1 MTVHDNPVKRIV
13 VVRKIG
19 GKLVVDV
26 QGTVRVPIKLKLIS
40 VPAPKTRTIFPVCSV
55 EMGSPDPSPLQRQL
69 SD

>member
-1 MTVHDNPVKRIV
+1 MTVHDNPVKRIM

-26 QGTVRVPIKLKLIS
+26 QGTARGPIKLKLVS

-55 EMGSPDPSPLQRQL
+55 EMGSPDPSPL
-69 SD
+69 

>member
-1 MTVHDNPVKRIV
+1 MTVHGNPVKRIV

-26 QGTVRVPIKLKLIS
+26 QGTARVPIKLKLFS

-55 EMGSPDPSPLQRQL
+55 EMGSPDP
-69 SD
+69 

>member
-1 MTVHDNPVKRIV
+1 MTVRDNPVKRIM
-13 VVRKIG
+13 VVRKID

-55 EMGSPDPSPLQRQL
+55 EMGSSSPVT
-69 SD
+69 SIEAA

>member
-19 GKLVVDV
+19 GKLVVNV
-26 QGTVRVPIKLKLIS
+26 QGTMRVPIKLKLVS
-40 VPAPKTRTIFPVCSV
+40 VRTPKTRTIFPVCSV
-55 EMGSPDPSPLQRQL
+55 EMGSPDPAPLQRQL

>member
-1 MTVHDNPVKRIV
+1 MTVRDNPVKRIM
-13 VVRKIG
+13 VVRKID

-40 VPAPKTRTIFPVCSV
+40 VPAPKTRTIFPVLSV
-55 EMGSPDPSPLQRQL
+55 EMGSPDPSPVYRQL

>member
-1 MTVHDNPVKRIV
+1 MTVRDNPVKRIM

-40 VPAPKTRTIFPVCSV
+40 VPAPKTRTIFPICSV
-55 EMGSPDPSPLQRQL
+55 EVGSPAPS
-69 SD
+69 SV